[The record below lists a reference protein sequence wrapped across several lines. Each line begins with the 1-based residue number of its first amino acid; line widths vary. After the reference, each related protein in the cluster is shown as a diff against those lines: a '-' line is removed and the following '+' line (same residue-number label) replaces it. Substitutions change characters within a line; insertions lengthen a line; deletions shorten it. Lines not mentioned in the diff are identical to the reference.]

1 MRVLSAISFCY
12 AAVFLCLQATSVFA
26 ATGNL
31 DAEIGAEAAR
41 AVEAQMGLYDEPK
54 LSEYV
59 TAVGNRL
66 TETLADDRFTFRFF
80 VVDDASPNA
89 FALPGGFVYVTRG
102 LLPLLQTE
110 DELAGVMAHEII
122 HVVERHGVKRSRRG
136 LLGGLLE
143 APGRIVG
150 GLVDESVGALI
161 NAPITGANKLVLAS
175 YSRGQEREADSRG
188 VRLMALAGYDPT
200 HLGQFLLR
208 LAEVVEVVTGE
219 REQRS
224 MLRDHPIT
232 ADRISYLDRLAAD
245 LKRATGES
253 VAADLFAILDGL
265 TVGPNPDR
273 GIFVESDFLHPGL
286 DLALVFPPG
295 WQTFNYPIA
304 VGAVAPDKDAAMFYS
319 LEDSLQTPTALGQA
333 FVASLPA
340 EYRRMVNRA
349 EPITVNEIS
358 AYIVTLVQNPRS
370 GERIYVHM
378 AWAAFDGFTM
388 RLAAYGTEAMQQTV
402 RTSARSF
409 RRLTQPDRTV
419 IQRSQIGIATANTG
433 ETISTFSARV
443 ENRWSEEVTRVI
455 NDIDGDTLESR
466 RLKILIVLP
475 YFGR

>member
-1 MRVLSAISFCY
+1 MRVLSAISICF
-12 AAVFLCLQATSVFA
+12 AAVFLCLQATPALA

-31 DAEIGAEAAR
+31 DAEIGAESAL
-41 AVEAQMGLYDEPK
+41 AVEAQMGLYNEPE
-54 LSEYV
+54 LLEYV
-59 TAVGNRL
+59 TDVGNRL
-66 TETLADDRFTFRFF
+66 IDALKDERFTFRFF

-175 YSRGQEREADSRG
+175 YSRGQERDADTRG

-245 LKRATGES
+245 LERATGES
-253 VAADLFAILDGL
+253 VVADLFVILDGL

-286 DLALVFPPG
+286 DLALVFPPD

-304 VGAVAPDKDAAMFYS
+304 VGAVAPAQDAALFYS
-319 LEDSLQTPTALGQA
+319 LEDSAETPTALGEA

-340 EYRRMVNRA
+340 EYRRMVDRA
-349 EPITVNEIS
+349 EPVTVNEIPG
-358 AYIVTLVQNPRS
+358 YIVTLAQNPRS

-378 AWAAFDGFTM
+378 AWAAFDKFTL
-388 RLAAYGTEAMQQTV
+388 RLAAYGTETMQQTL

-409 RRLTQPDRTV
+409 RRLTHSDRTA
-419 IQRSQIGIATANTG
+419 ILRSQIGIATAKSG
-433 ETISTFSARV
+433 ETVGAFSARV
-443 ENRWSEEVTRVI
+443 KNRWPEDLTRII
-455 NDIDGDTLESR
+455 NDIDGDALEGR
-466 RLKILIVLP
+466 RVKIMEVLP
-475 YFGR
+475 YFGG